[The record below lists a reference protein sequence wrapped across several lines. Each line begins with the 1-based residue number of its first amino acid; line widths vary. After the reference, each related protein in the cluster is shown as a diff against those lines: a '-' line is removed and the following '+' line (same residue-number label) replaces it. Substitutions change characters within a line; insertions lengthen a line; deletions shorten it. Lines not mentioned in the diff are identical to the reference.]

1 MMRDI
6 GAVWRA
12 FNPDEPLPPG
22 DPRYVDLTSVR
33 GGQNFALLLGN
44 RIMRSEDPAAPPDRR
59 RFHIQL
65 FTGHNKCGKTT
76 ELLRLRQRL
85 ENAGYAVVFFDTERS
100 VGRDFEYTNLLLLL
114 AQELVEQLAKRQVH
128 VKDELV
134 KEMLDLL
141 EAKEVV
147 DSRTFKIEPQVGIE
161 AGGQAGPAFSL
172 FTQAMAALRIALG
185 GGYER
190 AHEVS
195 RKIEPDVGRFIETL
209 NLLMDDAQV
218 RLRGR
223 GFKGLVIIADGLD
236 KLILREGR
244 DGAPSNH
251 EIFFVGHA
259 EQLQAPRCHLIY
271 TVPVSLLYNT
281 NLPQVWGE
289 VDLVPAVRINQRR
302 SLGDGPFPPG
312 RDALRQIVERR
323 LEALDLTPDDLFA
336 SRDILDRFVEL
347 CGGHVADL
355 LRLVRY
361 ALDYTEERIGPA
373 EARSAERDF
382 LNVYS
387 RLVTERDL
395 DALEAVARTQE
406 LPGDPRYNLLLYKLL
421 VLEYVD
427 DDGRWGDLHPAVRA
441 APLVARRLSP
451 PDTTTVGKAARR

>member
-1 MMRDI
+1 MSDI
-6 GAVWRA
+6 GAVWRT
-12 FNPDEPLPPG
+12 FSPDEPLPPD

-33 GGQNFALLLGN
+33 GGKNFALLLSN
-44 RIMRSEDPAAPPDRR
+44 RIIRSEDPSVPPDRR
-59 RFHIQL
+59 RFHTQL

-85 ENAGYAVVFFDTERS
+85 EKAGYLVVFFDTERG

-114 AQELVEQLAKRQVH
+114 AQELVEQLHERGVQ

-134 KEMLDLL
+134 QEMLDLL
-141 EAKEVV
+141 ERKEVV
-147 DSRTFKIEPQVGIE
+147 DTRAFKLEPKVGVE
-161 AGGQAGPAFSL
+161 VGGETGTALSL
-172 FTQAMAALRIALG
+172 FTKAMAALRVDLG

-209 NLLMDDAQV
+209 NLLIDDAQV
-218 RLRGR
+218 RLRR
-223 GFKGLVIIADGLD
+223 QGFNGLVVIADGLD
-236 KLILREGR
+236 KLIWREGR
-244 DGAPSNH
+244 DDGPSNH
-251 EIFFVGHA
+251 EVFFVGHA

-289 VDLVPAVRINQRR
+289 VDLVPAVRVKERR
-302 SLGDGPFPPG
+302 SQGGRPFQPG
-312 RDALRQIVERR
+312 RDALHRIVERR
-323 LEALDLTPDDLFA
+323 LEALGLTTDDLFTED
-336 SRDILDRFVEL
+336 DILDRFVAL
-347 CGGHVADL
+347 SGGHVADL

-361 ALDYTEERIGPA
+361 ALDYTEDRIGPA
-373 EARSAERDF
+373 QARSAERDF

-387 RLVTERDL
+387 RLITERDL
-395 DALEAVARTQE
+395 EALVTVARTQE

-427 DDGRWGDLHPAVRA
+427 DEGRWADLHPAAYA
-441 APLVARRLSP
+441 APLIASRLSQT
-451 PDTTTVGKAARR
+451 DREAK